1 VPERIVRANGIEIWC
16 EDFGSPAS
24 PALLL
29 VMGASAQGILW
40 PEDFCGELASAGLHV
55 IRYDN
60 RDTGMSTCFDFAA
73 APYTLSDMARDAV
86 GVLDAFGV
94 ARAHVAGASMGGM
107 IGQTLALEYPARVRT
122 LTTIMSTPF
131 GASVQQSMAPGASG
145 ELAAHPR
152 LLAAMAA
159 QLAKPPRTHDE
170 RIESAVALWRAL
182 AGSGEP
188 FDEAEVRRREARVLA
203 RARNIDAS
211 QNHGLA
217 IARSPD
223 RLEALRGLRIPTL
236 VFHGDDDPI
245 LPLAHGRLTAEAIPG
260 ARFVVIPGMGHDL
273 PPKARARLA
282 QELLAH
288 VRAHAA

>member
-1 VPERIVRANGIEIWC
+1 MSERTARANGVELWC
-16 EDFGSPAS
+16 EDFGSPAQ
-24 PALLL
+24 PTLLL

-40 PEDFCGELASAGLHV
+40 PDDFCGELAGAGLHV

-60 RDTGMSTCFDFAA
+60 RDTGQSTCFDFAKQ
-73 APYTLSDMARDAV
+73 PYTLSDLARDAV
-86 GVLDAFGV
+86 AVLDAFGV

-107 IGQTLALEYPARVRT
+107 IGQTLALEHPARVRT
-122 LTTIMSTPF
+122 LTSIMSSPF
-131 GASVQQSMAPGASG
+131 GASVQSYMSPAAQG

-152 LLAAMAA
+152 LLAAMAQ
-159 QLAKPPRTHDE
+159 QLAKPPRTDDE

-188 FDEAEVRRREARVLA
+188 FDEAEVRAREARVLA
-203 RARNIDAS
+203 RARNIDAA

-223 RLEALRGLRIPTL
+223 RLEALRGLRVPTL

-260 ARFVVIPGMGHDL
+260 ARLVVVPGMGHDL

-288 VRAHAA
+288 IRAN